1 MQACVRYVPP
11 LSWGRHTATILLIMS
26 LHDSDPK
33 IADLLDQEL
42 IRQQESITLIP
53 SENHTSSAVLE
64 ALSSVISDKYAEG
77 YPGKRYY
84 AGNQVADQLENL
96 VRDRAKALFGVPFVN
111 VQPYSGSPANLAAY
125 LAVMNPGET
134 FMGLDLAQGGHLT
147 HGYHLNA
154 TGRIWKSAPYRVS
167 ADGSFDFNEIR
178 DIAMR
183 EKPKLIVCGGT
194 AIPRAIPFAKF
205 AEVADA
211 CGAILMA
218 DISHIAGLVAG
229 KTHESPVPYCHIVTT
244 TTHKTLRGPRGAMI
258 MVTQKGL
265 DADADLGSKI
275 DKAIIPG
282 SQGGPHLNT
291 IAGIGVALGEA
302 ALPTFSDYAKRVVEN
317 AQALAQALT
326 DAGFSLVSNG
336 TDNHL
341 ILVDLT
347 KTGIGR
353 GVFFQDGLER
363 IGLVTNKNTIPDEPS
378 SPFYP
383 SGLRL
388 GSPAAT
394 TRGMGPNE
402 MKQIASW
409 IGQFSAKIKDLQLP
423 VDKEERTTTLKTFRA
438 SLNSD
443 PFYETLREEVRGLSR
458 RYPIPASR

>member
-1 MQACVRYVPP
+1 
-11 LSWGRHTATILLIMS
+11 MS
-26 LHDSDPK
+26 LHDADPQ
-33 IADLLDQEL
+33 IADLLDREL
-42 IRQQESITLIP
+42 VRQQDSITLIP
-53 SENHTSSAVLE
+53 SENHTSPAVLE

-84 AGNQVADQLENL
+84 AGNEIADQLENL
-96 VRDRAKALFGVPFVN
+96 VRDRTKALFGVPYAN
-111 VQPYSGSPANLAAY
+111 VQPYSGSPANLASY
-125 LAVMNPGET
+125 LAVMNLGDT
-134 FMGLDLAQGGHLT
+134 FMGLDLSQGGHLT
-147 HGYHLNA
+147 HGYHLNV
-154 TGRIWKSAPYRVS
+154 TGRVWKSAPYRVS
-167 ADGSFDFNEIR
+167 ADGSFDFKEIQE
-178 DIAMR
+178 IAQR

-205 AEVADA
+205 AEVANDV
-211 CGAILMA
+211 GAVLMA
-218 DISHIAGLVAG
+218 DISHIAGLIAG
-229 KTHESPVPYCHIVTT
+229 GAHESPVPFCHIITT

-258 MVTQKGL
+258 LVTQKGL
-265 DADADLGSKI
+265 DRDEDLGSKI

-302 ALPTFSDYAKRVVEN
+302 ALPAFSDYAKRIVEN

-326 DAGFSLVSNG
+326 DAGFTLVSNG

-341 ILVDLT
+341 VLVDLT
-347 KTGIGR
+347 KTGVGR

-363 IGLVTNKNTIPDEPS
+363 IGLVTNKNTIPNEPS

-394 TRGMGPNE
+394 TRGMGQNE

-409 IGQFSAKIKDLQLP
+409 IAQFSAKIKDIQLP
-423 VDKEERTTTLKTFRA
+423 VEKEERTAALKAFRS
-438 SLNSD
+438 SLKDD
-443 PFYETLREEVRGLSR
+443 PFYETIREEVRGLSR
-458 RYPIPASR
+458 RYPIPAGRGTENSKSQIPNSK